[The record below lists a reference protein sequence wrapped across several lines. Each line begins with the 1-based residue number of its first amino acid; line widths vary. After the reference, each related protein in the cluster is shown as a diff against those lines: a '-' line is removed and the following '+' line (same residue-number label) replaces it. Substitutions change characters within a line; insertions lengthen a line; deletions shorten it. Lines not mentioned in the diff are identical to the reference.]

1 MIACREYM
9 ENNNETDIAI
19 KPAAGLKPRKF
30 NNAEIGTTLRGSV
43 DANSFAMTVYIYTY
57 TSKNK
62 QVILEE
68 YQPHKSILTEPV
80 KVKFAIKPA
89 KTDSLSPTVVT

>member
-1 MIACREYM
+1 MY
-9 ENNNETDIAI
+9 TV
-19 KPAAGLKPRKF
+19 
-30 NNAEIGTTLRGSV
+30 SV
-43 DANSFAMTVYIYTY
+43 QCAN

-89 KTDSLSPTVVT
+89 KTDSGNITFDLTCGYLGVHCCDWLKLIYIVVG

>member
-1 MIACREYM
+1 MCGHNTCIISCIDYYKSM
-9 ENNNETDIAI
+9 HS
-19 KPAAGLKPRKF
+19 L
-30 NNAEIGTTLRGSV
+30 S
-43 DANSFAMTVYIYTY
+43 

-68 YQPHKSILTEPV
+68 YQPHKSILTESV

>member
-1 MIACREYM
+1 MYKTFLFIHVSI
-9 ENNNETDIAI
+9 DH
-19 KPAAGLKPRKF
+19 
-30 NNAEIGTTLRGSV
+30 S
-43 DANSFAMTVYIYTY
+43 YIYIY
-57 TSKNK
+57 KLVLPVIIEYHINVHTSKNN

-68 YQPHKSILTEPV
+68 YQPHKSILTESV

>member
-1 MIACREYM
+1 MSYQKLYYSLTWIY
-9 ENNNETDIAI
+9 
-19 KPAAGLKPRKF
+19 
-30 NNAEIGTTLRGSV
+30 
-43 DANSFAMTVYIYTY
+43 VYPLEKKNLNHHSPLHLYPY
-57 TSKNK
+57 HHAPDVFTSKNK

-68 YQPHKSILTEPV
+68 YQPHKSILTESV